1 MMNDYNR
8 RDQLGRLAYS
18 VAEAAQVLGVGKT
31 TLYALMERGELPFS
45 KIGSRRL
52 IRSVALEE
60 LIKINVIENT
70 YSRERS
76 L

>member
-1 MMNDYNR
+1 MTNNITR

-31 TLYALMERGELPFS
+31 TLYGLMERGNLRFC

-52 IRSVALEE
+52 IRSSDLAE
-60 LIKINVIENT
+60 LIETSENKAA
-70 YSRERS
+70 
-76 L
+76 

>member
-1 MMNDYNR
+1 MNEYNR

-52 IRSVALEE
+52 IRGVALEE
-60 LIKINVIENT
+60 LIKISAIENT

>member
-1 MMNDYNR
+1 MNDNR

-31 TLYALMERGELPFS
+31 TLYALMERGDLPFS

-60 LIKINVIENT
+60 LIKISAIETT
-70 YSRERS
+70 YSRERP

>member
-1 MMNDYNR
+1 MNDNR

-31 TLYALMERGELPFS
+31 TLYALMDRGDLAFC

-52 IRSVALEE
+52 VRSGDLAE
-60 LIKINVIENT
+60 LLKTSATDVV
-70 YSRERS
+70 
-76 L
+76 

>member
-1 MMNDYNR
+1 MNDDR

-31 TLYALMERGELPFS
+31 TLYALMERGDLPFS

-52 IRSVALEE
+52 IRSAALEGLFE
-60 LIKINVIENT
+60 ISAIET
-70 YSRERS
+70 ACSRERP